1 MRRIL
6 PRQGKAVDI
15 VEEQYHISLCTT
27 IRFQLRLVLETAL
40 LRMLDH
46 LVPVPAIRSSYSLCE
61 VVSDNCPA

>member
-27 IRFQLRLVLETAL
+27 IRFQLRLALETAL

-46 LVPVPAIRSSYSLCE
+46 LVPAIRSSSSLCE